1 MEAKEIFDKY
11 HGSYFLMD
19 RDDVYNYY
27 KSFNISN
34 ETERKWRIDNI
45 DSLKR
50 RLSKT
55 KNMKDISNYFSIICE
70 YCVQLKSESDL
81 LWLLEYN
88 INNSQKLDS
97 NTLLKN
103 VNSLLNYAHI
113 IKPKKKKKQF
123 VSSCLAL
130 LIQNMNDG
138 VTISDDYI
146 ENGCF
151 PNYLTKELLL
161 TKIQQTVEYYK

>member
-55 KNMKDISNYFSIICE
+55 KNMKDISNYFSRKLRSSVVIPCSASIPFRFWR
-70 YCVQLKSESDL
+70 KS
-81 LWLLEYN
+81 
-88 INNSQKLDS
+88 
-97 NTLLKN
+97 
-103 VNSLLNYAHI
+103 
-113 IKPKKKKKQF
+113 
-123 VSSCLAL
+123 SSR
-130 LIQNMNDG
+130 QN
-138 VTISDDYI
+138 
-146 ENGCF
+146 
-151 PNYLTKELLL
+151 
-161 TKIQQTVEYYK
+161 